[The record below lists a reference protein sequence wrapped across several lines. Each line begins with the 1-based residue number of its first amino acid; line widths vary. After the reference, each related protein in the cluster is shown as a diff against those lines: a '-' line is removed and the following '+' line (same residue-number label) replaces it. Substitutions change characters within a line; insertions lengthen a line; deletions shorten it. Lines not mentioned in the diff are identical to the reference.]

1 MCGATVGVELQC
13 GWVNTEDGVTICMG
27 LQYGAVAGLC
37 FLPVQNRE
45 VRQLHPSTSLD
56 SHLGEVTAHL
66 TLPTWVKVLIG
77 GSVVNLATVS
87 ANSSTVQPTWQQF
100 WQLAVLFV
108 CFF

>member
-77 GSVVNLATVS
+77 GSVES
-87 ANSSTVQPTWQQF
+87 TWQQSQQTVVLCS
-100 WQLAVLFV
+100 QLGNSF
-108 CFF
+108 CN